1 MPSQVMMQ
9 KRAPLNIRVLDRAH
23 RNTPPCIII
32 CPALGRKVLEVSKPR
47 PVTVVEGGHD
57 DGIKELNEGRFLR
70 PPQDPEEFWKRIPLD
85 YEAGEKQH
93 WRDYTGTRDSM
104 PAGETDSRQ

>member
-1 MPSQVMMQ
+1 M
-9 KRAPLNIRVLDRAH
+9 
-23 RNTPPCIII
+23 
-32 CPALGRKVLEVSKPR
+32 
-47 PVTVVEGGHD
+47 EGGHD

-104 PAGETDSRQ
+104 PAGENRSRRRKKRALDRFHSPDGARGNAPHATLDRSTSGYETN